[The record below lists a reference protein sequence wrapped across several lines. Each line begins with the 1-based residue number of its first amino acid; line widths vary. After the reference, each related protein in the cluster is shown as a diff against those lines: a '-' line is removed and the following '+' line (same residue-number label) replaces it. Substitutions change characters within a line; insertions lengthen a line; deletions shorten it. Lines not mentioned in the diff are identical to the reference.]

1 MKQITVYSFSELA
14 EDVQDKVLEKFAD
27 INVDW
32 GWWHFVYEEAEQA
45 GLKIS
50 GFNIDRSRSIDIEF
64 INDAP
69 FTAGKIL
76 AEHGEQCDTYKL
88 AQAFEADRDAL
99 VEKLSDGVN
108 LNVVDYENE
117 YEFDQE
123 CNELEADF
131 LQALGKEYLSMLEQQ
146 YEYLDS
152 REAIIETIEA
162 NEYLFTENGTRI

>member
-27 INVDW
+27 INVDYDW
-32 GWWHFVYEEAEQA
+32 YQSVYEDAEMV
-45 GLKIS
+45 GLKIT
-50 GFNIDRSRSIDIEF
+50 GFDIYRRDISIDF
-64 INDAP
+64 TRDAP

-99 VEKLSDGVN
+99 VEKHSDGVN

-131 LQALGKEYLSMLEQQ
+131 LQSLGEAYLSMLEEQ
-146 YEYLDS
+146 YEYLSS
-152 REAIIETIEA
+152 REAIVETIEI
-162 NEYLFTENGTRI
+162 NEYLFTKNGKRI